1 MMRNDS
7 LLFEATAPA
16 IRAIKILNAT
26 DYSVVAI
33 RGEQFMRAGTGRY
46 SVSGSTYTE
55 TIDLGSGRFTPGR
68 SYAFTFDLTGDVWTI
83 DGGQGQELFHEVW
96 RRVR

>member
-7 LLFEATAPA
+7 LLFEASAPA
-16 IRAIKILNAT
+16 IRALKILNAT
-26 DYSVVAI
+26 DYSVVTI
-33 RGEQFMRAGTGRY
+33 RGDQFMRAGTGRY
-46 SVSGSTYTE
+46 TVDGSTYTE

-68 SYAFTFDLTGDVWTI
+68 TYTFRFDLTGDVWTI